1 MDHGGV
7 NHKLVDTNKLQQFLT
22 EKFSEINVSK
32 IQSTIDREIKIKLEM
47 KQYVKNIKDKLDDY
61 LASEEKYLESILIK
75 QEYSIIAITNAIY

>member
-1 MDHGGV
+1 M
-7 NHKLVDTNKLQQFLT
+7 T

-75 QEYSIIAITNAIY
+75 

>member
-1 MDHGGV
+1 MMDHGGV
-7 NHKLVDTNKLQQFLT
+7 NHKLVDTNKLQLFLA

-61 LASEEKYLESILIK
+61 LASEEKYLESI
-75 QEYSIIAITNAIY
+75 